1 MGYEWELWVQFHP
14 GTLKGKKCAFPFPFS
29 FPSFSLPACWVMDL
43 VVSHLRQYIWGQHPT
58 GGRATRQTESGSLNL
73 VVVLNC
79 LCPEQFM
86 PKLYCIYFL
95 VKSSSN
101 PLWMI
106 AIFQIFFT
114 ILLHIWHLWKFTKKC
129 RGKINA
135 CLKTKTPNKT
145 IETHS
150 LEFSNIFNMYME
162 ESTR

>member
-86 PKLYCIYFL
+86 PKLFLRKECISSLFL
-95 VKSSSN
+95 SPYLLEQLTLYSRSQEAMACMSNLAPRLFLLIIGTQSS
-101 PLWMI
+101 PLI
-106 AIFQIFFT
+106 FVLSVAI
-114 ILLHIWHLWKFTKKC
+114 LAWC
-129 RGKINA
+129 NRGHMAHKV
-135 CLKTKTPNKT
+135 
-145 IETHS
+145 E
-150 LEFSNIFNMYME
+150 NIC
-162 ESTR
+162 